1 MIRIDIFVQKQ
12 VNMAVKTLAFLLITT
27 FTFAQTPIG
36 VDTLMKA
43 GRIKTRTQL
52 TCDAGGQN
60 CKPQIISHYDST
72 GCLIL
77 KETFAGDSLAETNR
91 YEYNAARL
99 AHSVYTTY
107 GSGNEFLNIR
117 YIYDSKNNLISFQA
131 CYPGGKCEPF
141 EKYRYR
147 PDGKLLSRT
156 RYREGKYFYEYQ
168 HKYNKQGNN
177 TEILIL
183 SNDSD
188 SGERELKTYDN
199 RNLHIRSKW
208 VDYRG
213 EEIDNAE
220 FTYDSAGRLLK
231 NEWIGGLSTKKLYEY
246 DPLGNNTKYTSIDY
260 NGQVDDLRVMTYDRH
275 LITTRIQYE
284 GEKILN
290 YWKFEYEKW

>member
-1 MIRIDIFVQKQ
+1 MSIFAQKP
-12 VNMAVKTLAFLLITT
+12 VNMILKTFAFLFITA

-36 VDTLMKA
+36 IDTLM
-43 GRIKTRTQL
+43 RDSHIKTRTQL
-52 TCDAGGQN
+52 TCDANGEN
-60 CKPQIISHYDST
+60 CKPQIISHYDSS

-77 KETFAGDSLAETNR
+77 KETFIGDSLAETNR
-91 YEYNAARL
+91 YEYNASRL

-107 GSGNEFLNIR
+107 GSGNEFLNIK

-156 RYREGKYFYEYQ
+156 RYRDGKYFYEYQ
-168 HKYNKQGNN
+168 HKYNKLGNN

-199 RNLHIRSKW
+199 RNRHIRSKW

-220 FTYDSAGRLLK
+220 FTYDDAGRMLK
-231 NEWIGGLSTKKLYEY
+231 NEWVGGLSTKKLYEY
-246 DPLGNNTKYTSIDY
+246 DLLGNNTRYTSIDY
-260 NGQVDDLRVMTYDRH
+260 NGQVDDLRIMTYNGR

-284 GEKILN
+284 GQKIVN